1 MRKKLLFLVS
11 VFVVALFTIS
21 MAQGPEKTTEL
32 KAATECC
39 PQDCDHSRGY
49 CADCACGD
57 ECRKGRCA
65 DCSTCAY
72 AENCRKECPSDAKRD
87 CRPARHC
94 RPAGLCCGR
103 RLARGTGL
111 RYDESATAGR
121 AFAFSSSGFASS
133 DGIMPTGR
141 FLRPSASAFRAR
153 RPSRRSCSRCRPLLR
168 RE

>member
-21 MAQGPEKTTEL
+21 MAQGPEKTTEP

-94 RPAGLCCGR
+94 GLPVIAAAEDRPAERTMSC
-103 RLARGTGL
+103 
-111 RYDESATAGR
+111 ESATVRVALSLWSDKVRVFGR
-121 AFAFSSSGFASS
+121 NHAN
-133 DGIMPTGR
+133 GR

>member
-1 MRKKLLFLVS
+1 MMRKKLLFLVS

-21 MAQGPEKTTEL
+21 MAQGPEKTTEP

-49 CADCACGD
+49 CADCVPIARRAPM
-57 ECRKGRCA
+57 RKTAGKNVRRTPNA
-65 DCSTCAY
+65 TAGLRAIAGLPVIAA
-72 AENCRKECPSDAKRD
+72 AED
-87 CRPARHC
+87 RPAERTMSC
-94 RPAGLCCGR
+94 
-103 RLARGTGL
+103 
-111 RYDESATAGR
+111 ESATVRSRFRFGLTKS
-121 AFAFSSSGFASS
+121 AFS
-133 DGIMPTGR
+133 DGIIPTGR

>member
-21 MAQGPEKTTEL
+21 MAQGPEKTTEP

-39 PQDCDHSRGY
+39 PQDCDIAGVLRGLRLRRRVQ
-49 CADCACGD
+49 
-57 ECRKGRCA
+57 E
-65 DCSTCAY
+65 
-72 AENCRKECPSDAKRD
+72 
-87 CRPARHC
+87 RPV
-94 RPAGLCCGR
+94 R
-103 RLARGTGL
+103 RLLDVRLCGKLQERMSVGRQTRLPACASLPACRSLL
-111 RYDESATAGR
+111 RQKIGPRNRLCHDESATAGR
-121 AFAFSSSGFASS
+121 AFAFQFNRVRVFGRNHAN
-133 DGIMPTGR
+133 GR

>member
-1 MRKKLLFLVS
+1 MGKKLLFLVS

-21 MAQGPEKTTEL
+21 MAQGPEKTTEP

-57 ECRKGRCA
+57 ECRKGRVRRLLDVRLCGKLQERMSVGRQTA
-65 DCSTCAY
+65 IAGLPVIAA
-72 AENCRKECPSDAKRD
+72 AEG
-87 CRPARHC
+87 RPAERTMPWTKVATVRSHF
-94 RPAGLCCGR
+94 RFGQ
-103 RLARGTGL
+103 TK
-111 RYDESATAGR
+111 SA
-121 AFAFSSSGFASS
+121 FS
-133 DGIMPTGR
+133 DGIMPTER

>member
-1 MRKKLLFLVS
+1 MMRKKLLFLVS

-21 MAQGPEKTTEL
+21 MAQGPEKTTEP

-72 AENCRKECPSDAKRD
+72 AENCGKNVRRTPNATAGLRAIAGLPVIAAAED
-87 CRPARHC
+87 RPAERTMSC
-94 RPAGLCCGR
+94 
-103 RLARGTGL
+103 
-111 RYDESATAGR
+111 ESATVRSRFRFGLTKS
-121 AFAFSSSGFASS
+121 AFS
-133 DGIMPTGR
+133 DGIIPTGR